1 MHGRASAADGAP
13 PGAPGFVPR
22 AIAVGGYA
30 IAMAYLEAAVVMY
43 LQRALAIS
51 PTTLFPLRD
60 PTPLGGL
67 GSVELGRELATL
79 VMLAAVGWLAGQR
92 PLERLAWSAV
102 AFGAWDIGYYGWL
115 RLFSGWPT
123 SPGSWDL
130 LFLVPVPWVGP
141 VWAPVAVSAALIGC
155 GLAAARHLRAG
166 RSLSVTPANV
176 AIGVAGGALVVLSFT
191 WDAGRIL
198 EGGTPDGFPW
208 PLFVAGMML
217 AGWGAAI
224 ALRSPSAHRAVRRPA
239 DRRGAGAMT
248 TARARL
254 REPRAGRASGIERST

>member
-1 MHGRASAADGAP
+1 MHGRASATEGAP

-22 AIAVGGYA
+22 AVAVGAYGV
-30 IAMAYLEAAVVMY
+30 AMACLEAAVVMY
-43 LQRALAIS
+43 LQLALAIS

-60 PTPLGGL
+60 PAPLGGL

-79 VMLAAVGWLAGQR
+79 VMLAAVGWLAGQG

-166 RSLSVTPANV
+166 RSLSVTRANI
-176 AIGVAGGALVVLSFT
+176 AAGVTGGALVVLSFT
-191 WDAGRIL
+191 WDAGRIV

-208 PLFVAGMML
+208 PLFVAGMAL
-217 AGWGAAI
+217 AGWGTAN
-224 ALRSPSAHRAVRRPA
+224 ALRSPSTHRALRARAVRR
-239 DRRGAGAMT
+239 GAGG
-248 TARARL
+248 L
-254 REPRAGRASGIERST
+254 